1 MRITCDKTLNRV
13 DANTC
18 SNDRHCTAY
27 IEPALR
33 PELLHEQQVGDL
45 ELVVP
50 VLRVLQVDEAL
61 LQAYLPRSRR

>member
-1 MRITCDKTLNRV
+1 MP
-13 DANTC
+13 
-18 SNDRHCTAY
+18 Y

-61 LQAYLPRSRR
+61 LQAYLPCTWSASTLACTNKTRQTYMLSAYV